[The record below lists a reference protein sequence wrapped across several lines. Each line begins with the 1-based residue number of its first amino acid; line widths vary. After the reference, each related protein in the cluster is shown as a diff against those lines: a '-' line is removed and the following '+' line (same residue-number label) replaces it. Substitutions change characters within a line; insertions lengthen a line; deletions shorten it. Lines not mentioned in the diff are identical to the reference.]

1 MSRVGDN
8 VRALLEA
15 DDPLW
20 NHRQIVEVVSKVSN
34 QANSTVGT
42 GPVLGD
48 MSQTGV
54 PLSFLAPTTSPNNR
68 GLVRLCGISIPRESG
83 LILLA
88 IRQYA
93 TIQAIVPAL
102 SPGGVPPADAFQ
114 IFELPITTP
123 TWSFRDG
130 NIYWTVQYQPDS
142 LTSRPVAPIFGD
154 PGVPLGASTGFEAL
168 SAGIIYNPPF
178 SPYRNPGT
186 PPGMG
191 VEDLS
196 AMNEIRSP
204 WSNTDWWLNY
214 FLPGPGNL
222 VMYASVFQPN
232 PGTRPVPNPP
242 LTFQQTQA
250 LGPEDQFVQAYPP
263 APPPLPGGIGSSGA
277 IYGRVAG
284 AMTVELIPNKRFVEQ
299 GPSRTLLEYNQKFPR
314 PQAPHGNTANLTSL
328 MSGPGGKKGSKR

>member
-1 MSRVGDN
+1 
-8 VRALLEA
+8 
-15 DDPLW
+15 
-20 NHRQIVEVVSKVSN
+20 
-34 QANSTVGT
+34 
-42 GPVLGD
+42 
-48 MSQTGV
+48 
-54 PLSFLAPTTSPNNR
+54 
-68 GLVRLCGISIPRESG
+68 
-83 LILLA
+83 
-88 IRQYA
+88 
-93 TIQAIVPAL
+93 
-102 SPGGVPPADAFQ
+102 
-114 IFELPITTP
+114 
-123 TWSFRDG
+123 
-130 NIYWTVQYQPDS
+130 
-142 LTSRPVAPIFGD
+142 
-154 PGVPLGASTGFEAL
+154 
-168 SAGIIYNPPF
+168 
-178 SPYRNPGT
+178 
-186 PPGMG
+186 MG

-263 APPPLPGGIGSSGA
+263 APPPMPGGIGSSGA